1 MGARGG
7 KSEFERRFD
16 EEVGRRV
23 TELRKQQGF
32 SGVEFA
38 RALKI
43 LPAQLYAY
51 EIGITRLSPMRLR
64 MIAGR
69 CGVDV
74 GSLIPKLKLLNLADR
89 KKW

>member
-1 MGARGG
+1 
-7 KSEFERRFD
+7 
-16 EEVGRRV
+16 
-23 TELRKQQGF
+23 
-32 SGVEFA
+32 
-38 RALKI
+38 
-43 LPAQLYAY
+43 
-51 EIGITRLSPMRLR
+51 